1 MVQRMLG
8 AEQSGAAR
16 LLFKIDELVTR
27 EGKRLGDVFKD
38 YDASGDG
45 HLSRTEIS
53 MALSLLDFR
62 PKFTKAEI
70 AALVDFID
78 ADGSGDVDLGELGAA
93 LKEARALARELPGG
107 FGAARVGCFAPARQ
121 RRRRALAVLYSEG
134 PTYPQISSRW
144 FHL

>member
-16 LLFKIDELVTR
+16 LLFKIDELVSG

-62 PKFTKAEI
+62 PKFNYDLDGTLTTQAER
-70 AALVDFID
+70 A
-78 ADGSGDVDLGELGAA
+78 ELRRPVCTDTAT
-93 LKEARALARELPGG
+93 PPQVGG
-107 FGAARVGCFAPARQ
+107 PY
-121 RRRRALAVLYSEG
+121 L
-134 PTYPQISSRW
+134 
-144 FHL
+144 